1 MEAAYGL
8 AITITMLMTT
18 ILLNQWIQKRGHYG
32 LALTLLVGFGT
43 LETIFLIASL
53 TKFIHGGYLTLALTL
68 AIFLVMVTWF
78 FGNRRRL
85 RYDQTNEQISLL
97 DYREQLIQLSHDEHL
112 PLFATNLVYLSKVDQ
127 QHRLKRTIL
136 YSILNKQPKRARV
149 YWFITINETDR
160 PYDCNY
166 SVDMLGTRNIVE
178 VQLNLGFRKSQ
189 HINLYLRQIVT
200 NLIATNRI
208 DQQNSRYGITQPRQ
222 VGDFKFVV
230 QNQQIMDLASNPSTH
245 HLDRL
250 LIGGR
255 VLLQHIVPSPAIW
268 FGLEFSDVI
277 EETIPLFTKPASD
290 PTLTNVA
297 VKNDVPLQH

>member
-1 MEAAYGL
+1 
-8 AITITMLMTT
+8 
-18 ILLNQWIQKRGHYG
+18 
-32 LALTLLVGFGT
+32 
-43 LETIFLIASL
+43 
-53 TKFIHGGYLTLALTL
+53 
-68 AIFLVMVTWF
+68 
-78 FGNRRRL
+78 
-85 RYDQTNEQISLL
+85 
-97 DYREQLIQLSHDEHL
+97 
-112 PLFATNLVYLSKVDQ
+112 
-127 QHRLKRTIL
+127 
-136 YSILNKQPKRARV
+136 
-149 YWFITINETDR
+149 
-160 PYDCNY
+160 
-166 SVDMLGTRNIVE
+166 
-178 VQLNLGFRKSQ
+178 
-189 HINLYLRQIVT
+189 
-200 NLIATNRI
+200 LIATNRI

-297 VKNDVPLQH
+297 VKNAVPPRKK